1 MDIILIILMLL
12 IYLIVEEKDNIEDIP
27 GVLLIQTIS
36 RLVVAIHPI
45 LLLFNTWI
53 VFTKLEI
60 QTIAI
65 Y

>member
-1 MDIILIILMLL
+1 MLL

-45 LLLFNTWI
+45 LLLFNTCI

>member
-1 MDIILIILMLL
+1 MLL